1 MCFAAFPIVK
11 ICRCPSVDKED
22 VLYSARECYIR
33 EEENMMNLEDG
44 ILNELRQTKE
54 DKDCMTTITSGI

>member
-1 MCFAAFPIVK
+1 MCYIH
-11 ICRCPSVDKED
+11 
-22 VLYSARECYIR
+22 ARECYIR